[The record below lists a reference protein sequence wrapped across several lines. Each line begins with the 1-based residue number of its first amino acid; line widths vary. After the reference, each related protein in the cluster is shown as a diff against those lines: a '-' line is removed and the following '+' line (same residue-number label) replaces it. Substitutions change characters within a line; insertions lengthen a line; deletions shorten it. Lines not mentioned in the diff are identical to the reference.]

1 MQDLSSAE
9 HGKQTDISASSRDI
23 LVNNQ
28 KYFSKMKKQGTT
40 KGWAYILLSMML
52 IGFALTLLGC
62 KGKEIVTESVRTEY
76 VDRYIHDTIR
86 VDNLTQILD
95 SVRESVIESRRDCVV
110 IVKDTTGNVINTSQ
124 WHFRDTNKELSH
136 ERTKVDSTAYY
147 RSIVDSLRR
156 IKKDSTNNTIYIEK
170 ELSLWDRMK
179 VKFGGLAFVIVAAT
193 IIYLTWFIKRKDRQ
207 NI

>member
-1 MQDLSSAE
+1 
-9 HGKQTDISASSRDI
+9 
-23 LVNNQ
+23 
-28 KYFSKMKKQGTT
+28 MKKQGTT

-62 KGKEIVTESVRTEY
+62 KGKEIVTTEYKTEY
-76 VDRYIHDTIR
+76 VDRYVHDTIR
-86 VDNLTQILD
+86 VYNLTQILD
-95 SVRESVIESRRDCVV
+95 SIHESVIESRRDCVV

-124 WHFRDTNKELSH
+124 WHFRDTNKELFH
-136 ERTKVDSTAYY
+136 ETTKVDSTAYY
-147 RSIVDSLRR
+147 HSIVDSLRR

>member
-1 MQDLSSAE
+1 MIRQE
-9 HGKQTDISASSRDI
+9 T
-23 LVNNQ
+23 V
-28 KYFSKMKKQGTT
+28 
-40 KGWAYILLSMML
+40 KGWAYILLIMML
-52 IGFALTLLGC
+52 IGFTLTLIGC
-62 KGKEIVTESVRTEY
+62 KSKRIVTETVRTEY
-76 VDRYIHDTIR
+76 IDRYIHDTIR

-95 SVRESVIESRRDCVV
+95 SIRESVIESRRDCVV
-110 IVKDTTGNVINTSQ
+110 IIQDTAGNVIYCDR
-124 WHFRDTNKELSH
+124 WHYQSKDKVSSHDTK
-136 ERTKVDSTAYY
+136 KVDSTAYY

-179 VKFGGLAFVIVAAT
+179 VKFGGLAFVIVVAT